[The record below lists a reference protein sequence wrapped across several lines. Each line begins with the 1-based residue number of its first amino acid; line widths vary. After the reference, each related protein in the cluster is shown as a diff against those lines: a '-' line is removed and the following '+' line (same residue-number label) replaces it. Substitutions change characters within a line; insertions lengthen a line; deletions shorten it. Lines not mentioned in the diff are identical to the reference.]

1 MVRGTW
7 VFLGIASLAPGLVP
21 SGAWAQLQPHRA
33 EYVVRLG
40 TAANAPRV
48 GRVMQDIALD
58 CKGWH
63 IQRDFT
69 SEIAITPSLKVTLAA
84 KLDGEE
90 RRDGEGFL
98 YRTVLNANGDQS
110 DTTGK
115 VRWANGE
122 FHADI
127 ESSKGP
133 AHIVLPAPTL
143 MPVAAVGFLVDR
155 LQARTASFAAFMFA
169 AEAMGD
175 TFRIDVK
182 ELEPKA
188 LRPPPPVVKPV
199 AVPATQFWP
208 VSMAFTRLGQDTKD
222 PLFSMHAKIYNSGV
236 LDRMTVDAGIVSVM
250 ADLQTLDM
258 HDVPACPSQ

>member
-1 MVRGTW
+1 MNRGMW
-7 VFLGIASLAPGLVP
+7 FGLLGVVLAPH
-21 SGAWAQLQPHRA
+21 GASAQLQPHHA

-48 GRVMQDIALD
+48 GRVMQDITLD

-63 IQRDFT
+63 IRRDFT
-69 SEIAITPSLKVTLAA
+69 SEIALTPSLKVTLAA
-84 KLDGEE
+84 QLDGEE
-90 RRDGEGFL
+90 KRDGEGFL
-98 YRTVLNANGDQS
+98 YRTALNANGDQS
-110 DTTGK
+110 DTSGK
-115 VRWANGE
+115 VLWADGE

-133 AHIVLPAPTL
+133 AHIVLPSPTL
-143 MPVAAVGFLVDR
+143 MPVATVGYLVDR
-155 LQARTASFAAFMFA
+155 LQAKVAAFPAFMFS

-182 ELEPKA
+182 ELGQKA
-188 LRPPPPVVKPV
+188 LKPPPPVVKPV
-199 AVPATQFWP
+199 VVPATQFWP

-222 PLFSMHAKIYNSGV
+222 PLFSMRAKLYNTGV

-250 ADLQTLDM
+250 ADLQTLEM
-258 HDVPACPSQ
+258 HETPNCPSP